1 MRIITGKYRG
11 LRLISPEGDSI
22 RPTSDRI
29 KETLFNILQ
38 KYNIEGDVL
47 DLFAGSGSLGI
58 EALSRGAERVVFAD
72 SNSDSCRLIRTN
84 LDKLKIT
91 NEAVLLQVDYLYAVK
106 KLATEGQS
114 FDIIL
119 ADPPY
124 NSMYEQKLLDAI
136 AEYDILK
143 EDGILVIEHDSGI
156 MLGNN
161 KFDMDLRK
169 CGNTSL
175 SFFQKR

>member
-1 MRIITGKYRG
+1 
-11 LRLISPEGDSI
+11 
-22 RPTSDRI
+22 
-29 KETLFNILQ
+29 
-38 KYNIEGDVL
+38 
-47 DLFAGSGSLGI
+47 
-58 EALSRGAERVVFAD
+58 
-72 SNSDSCRLIRTN
+72 
-84 LDKLKIT
+84 
-91 NEAVLLQVDYLYAVK
+91 AVK